1 MVALFKQN
9 TITTAAAAL
18 VLALLVKWPLM
29 LHAPSPEAMQGFD
42 RVFRYV
48 VNPMHRAWTSSA
60 WAYSL
65 VSILVI
71 MLWALYVNYV
81 AIEAKLF
88 SRSNY
93 FPALLVVI
101 LSSFPSTAQLISV
114 PFLAHCLVFVALAKT
129 LALGTTAKPRRACF
143 DIGFLLSSAVL
154 CYPPALVFLPFFV
167 IFFRTVRAI
176 RWHEVSAYVLG
187 VLMPLYVYVAL
198 MLSMGKLHAVWQA
211 IPRALV
217 WPPQPIA
224 WLPLACLGAFYL
236 FLWVYSLV
244 RQNSPQWQPSAAAN
258 KKWAVI
264 RWFLLPSLVGA
275 LFTAQ
280 TPGLAWMFFVSPFS
294 LLCSLCFIHVKE
306 KYNTFVFYFML
317 AAMLAMVWL
326 F

>member
-1 MVALFKQN
+1 VVALFKQN

-18 VLALLVKWPLM
+18 VLALLVKWPL
-29 LHAPSPEAMQGFD
+29 LLQAPSAEAMEGFD

-48 VNPMHRAWTSSA
+48 VHPMQRAYTASA

-65 VSILVI
+65 VSIIVI

-101 LSSFPSTAQLISV
+101 LSSFPLNAQIISV
-114 PFLAHCLVFVALAKT
+114 PFLAHTLVFVALGKT
-129 LALGTTAKPRRACF
+129 LALGTMAKPRRACF
-143 DIGFLLSSAVL
+143 DIGFLLSTAVL
-154 CYPPALVFLPFFV
+154 CYPPALVFLPFFPL
-167 IFFRTVRAI
+167 FLRTVRAV
-176 RWHEVSAYVLG
+176 RWHEISAYVLG
-187 VLMPLYVYVAL
+187 LFMPLYVYVAL
-198 MLSMGKLHAVWQA
+198 MFGMGKTSAVWQA
-211 IPRALV
+211 LPKAFV
-217 WPPQPIA
+217 WPPQPMA
-224 WLPLACLGAFYL
+224 WWPLASICAFYL
-236 FLWVYSLV
+236 FLWVYSLI
-244 RQNSPQWQPSAAAN
+244 RQNSPQWQPTAAAN
-258 KKWAVI
+258 KKWSVI
-264 RWFLLPSLVGA
+264 RWFLVPSLVGA

-306 KYNTFVFYFML
+306 KYNTFVFYFMI